1 LAVAGFAQIAMSVV
15 GIAASCEDKGVV
27 AEVINQITCEN
38 LVICSSIQLPNYE
51 SIGRMNPEQIAT
63 WYAGTTIG
71 QNEDSI
77 RKTDIERGTPP
88 AFEDRL
94 LAYIKR
100 AHTEYAYSLQNLITN
115 ARGVSDD
122 YNPTIKRY
130 FCTLE
135 FEFNKVQLTR
145 LYKTVLLSQLIGDQL
160 TLSVAAAEAKKT
172 PPKDYLGFMYELGI
186 QKFSLDSRF
195 AALGRQTAQF
205 TVQQSAAG
213 ETIVRLQHYEAPKFE
228 EPQ

>member
-1 LAVAGFAQIAMSVV
+1 
-15 GIAASCEDKGVV
+15 
-27 AEVINQITCEN
+27 
-38 LVICSSIQLPNYE
+38 
-51 SIGRMNPEQIAT
+51 
-63 WYAGTTIG
+63 
-71 QNEDSI
+71 
-77 RKTDIERGTPP
+77 
-88 AFEDRL
+88 
-94 LAYIKR
+94 
-100 AHTEYAYSLQNLITN
+100 
-115 ARGVSDD
+115 
-122 YNPTIKRY
+122 
-130 FCTLE
+130 
-135 FEFNKVQLTR
+135 VQLTR